1 MKKHLS
7 VKALLMGIVL
17 TILKIL
23 NDYPLYNWKR
33 IIGFAFFSI
42 LIFNIYYKFKEKP
55 NKENQNNKNKGM
67 FQQISKND

>member
-42 LIFNIYYKFKEKP
+42 LIFITNSRKSQIKKIRITKIKDCF
-55 NKENQNNKNKGM
+55 NKSQKTTN
-67 FQQISKND
+67 